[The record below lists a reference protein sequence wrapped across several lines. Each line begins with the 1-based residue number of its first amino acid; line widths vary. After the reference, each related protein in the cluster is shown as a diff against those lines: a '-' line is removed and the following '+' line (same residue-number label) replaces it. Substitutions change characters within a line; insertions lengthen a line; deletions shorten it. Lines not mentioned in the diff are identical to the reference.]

1 MRRIAVLFVLI
12 ALAGCKGDSPTD
24 PTTELGTRGRLAG
37 VVTIGPFCP
46 VTTTQPCPTPPSAY
60 SERKVLVYN
69 EAGTQLLFSV
79 DIDTFGVY
87 LIALQPGRY
96 LIDIK
101 KVGLDRSSDVPKVV
115 TIEKNLTTPFDI
127 SIDTGIR

>member
-1 MRRIAVLFVLI
+1 MRRIVVLFVLL
-12 ALAGCKGDSPTD
+12 AFAGCHGGGPTE
-24 PTTELGTRGRLAG
+24 PSSGSGPRGRLAG
-37 VVTIGPFCP
+37 IVTIGPFCP
-46 VTTTQPCPTPPSAY
+46 VTTTQPCPTPPSAFT
-60 SERKVLVYN
+60 ERKVLVYN
-69 EAGTQLLFSV
+69 EAGTQLLFTV

-101 KVGLDRSSDVPKVV
+101 KVGADRSADVPAVV

-127 SIDTGIR
+127 HIDTGIR